1 MAHRYAVTG
10 ALSYTGRYIAKR
22 LFEQNKSHEIV
33 NLSRRSAPIALAPLS
48 LDETWRL
55 PPTPPAW
62 DNPELLRAALRGCDA
77 LFATYFVRFVDG
89 SGDPHARAAA
99 NLANLFDAAAAEGV
113 KVVFSSHTRTSLDS
127 PFSYIAGKARA
138 EQSLRES
145 GANYAIVR
153 PCGIFGDTPAESI
166 LMNNAAW
173 VLRRSPLFLTAGDG
187 GQPFQPVH
195 VRDMAALMVKLG
207 QSTDTS
213 GEELDACGPDAP
225 TALELFTALRD
236 ATGAPARVAPVG
248 GWLSNATL
256 TALTRPI
263 DWVTGDTLLDADDLD
278 LLGSGLTRADDP
290 DDPRIQERRSL
301 MAWIKEH
308 GAELGQEYVSSR
320 TRYYAVK

>member
-127 PFSYIAGKARA
+127 PFSHRLQRPHIG
-138 EQSLRES
+138 S
-145 GANYAIVR
+145 GSWR
-153 PCGIFGDTPAESI
+153 PRGVVQE
-166 LMNNAAW
+166 
-173 VLRRSPLFLTAGDG
+173 
-187 GQPFQPVH
+187 
-195 VRDMAALMVKLG
+195 
-207 QSTDTS
+207 
-213 GEELDACGPDAP
+213 
-225 TALELFTALRD
+225 
-236 ATGAPARVAPVG
+236 RVAAAATRGTRRG
-248 GWLSNATL
+248 GAGTSPAKH
-256 TALTRPI
+256 AP
-263 DWVTGDTLLDADDLD
+263 
-278 LLGSGLTRADDP
+278 
-290 DDPRIQERRSL
+290 
-301 MAWIKEH
+301 
-308 GAELGQEYVSSR
+308 SSR
-320 TRYYAVK
+320 CASRAQTTP